1 MAGTSSYPR
10 RQLAALI
17 AHISA
22 TPAALGRRSRDL
34 EISVAKLVS
43 NAGHQALGE
52 PESET
57 YRIDDLARLTG
68 VTTRNI
74 RAYRERGLLPAP
86 RRVGRVTLYTEAH
99 AARLRMI
106 SSMLSR
112 GYTIAPID
120 ELIGAWENGQQ
131 IADVLGLPADLT
143 DIPVTESTRATTMD
157 ELLRHGIDASAAERL
172 TRLGLLVV
180 DDGAVRIDEPSVF
193 DAIVALITES
203 RPASA
208 VIDVV
213 EEVTPA
219 LLALGRAMTAAAATL
234 TEGNDTRRPAGP
246 ADDDLVT
253 DVTLTLI
260 RLRTLAEAA
269 THAALARST
278 EALLAQS
285 LSGPDEERDAEPS

>member
-1 MAGTSSYPR
+1 
-10 RQLAALI
+10 
-17 AHISA
+17 
-22 TPAALGRRSRDL
+22 
-34 EISVAKLVS
+34 
-43 NAGHQALGE
+43 
-52 PESET
+52 
-57 YRIDDLARLTG
+57 
-68 VTTRNI
+68 
-74 RAYRERGLLPAP
+74 
-86 RRVGRVTLYTEAH
+86 
-99 AARLRMI
+99 
-106 SSMLSR
+106 
-112 GYTIAPID
+112 
-120 ELIGAWENGQQ
+120 
-131 IADVLGLPADLT
+131 
-143 DIPVTESTRATTMD
+143 MD

-253 DVTLTLI
+253 DVTLTS
-260 RLRTLAEAA
+260 RF
-269 THAALARST
+269 HADFVS
-278 EALLAQS
+278 
-285 LSGPDEERDAEPS
+285 